1 MSKLKYHLII
11 SPIKAAGI
19 LSLGLAQRLG
29 KWGGK
34 LAWILGT
41 DARKVTE
48 TNIRLCFPGLS
59 EEKQLELARASLM
72 HTGMAVMEIPLMW
85 EWPVEKCLEQVR
97 ETRGTELVNQAL
109 AAGNGLILLAPHL
122 GNWELAGLY
131 FSTYH
136 DMAALY
142 SPPQIPEFE
151 DYMVKVRGRLGSELV
166 RGDRKGLSRLMGIL
180 REGGIVGILP
190 DQSPRGKTNAYA
202 PFFGIEVRTMTL
214 PAKLLQKTGAA
225 VLVTYAER
233 LPDHRGFRIVV
244 TEAEQDM
251 ADKDPTT
258 AATALNQSV
267 ENVVRRIPE
276 QYQWEY
282 KRFRHQPGGRPNP
295 YKHSGKN

>member
-41 DARKVTE
+41 DA
-48 TNIRLCFPGLS
+48 S
-59 EEKQLELARASLM
+59 
-72 HTGMAVMEIPLMW
+72 
-85 EWPVEKCLEQVR
+85 
-97 ETRGTELVNQAL
+97 
-109 AAGNGLILLAPHL
+109 
-122 GNWELAGLY
+122 
-131 FSTYH
+131 
-136 DMAALY
+136 
-142 SPPQIPEFE
+142 
-151 DYMVKVRGRLGSELV
+151 
-166 RGDRKGLSRLMGIL
+166 
-180 REGGIVGILP
+180 
-190 DQSPRGKTNAYA
+190 
-202 PFFGIEVRTMTL
+202 
-214 PAKLLQKTGAA
+214 KLLQKTGAA

-244 TEAEQDM
+244 TKAEQDM

-267 ENVVRRIPE
+267 ENVVRRFPE